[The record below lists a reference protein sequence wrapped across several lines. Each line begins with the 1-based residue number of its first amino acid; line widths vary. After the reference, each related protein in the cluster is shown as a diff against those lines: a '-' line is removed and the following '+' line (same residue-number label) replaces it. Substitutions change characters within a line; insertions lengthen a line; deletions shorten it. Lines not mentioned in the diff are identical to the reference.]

1 MKVTVSQ
8 GKNFMLSLRRQ
19 NLFGIQ
25 DGIFV
30 KNKKMAFEKNVKL
43 LNIRM
48 GIELYLKSESFLE
61 IENPLNELNSKIE
74 ELLQGICKEKGVER
88 DRLLI
93 SDVADNEQY
102 IELNNQANQLEK
114 QIGDLEIPFEVEQID
129 SSLLNELEV
138 DEFEA
143 LSLIPFVK

>member
-19 NLFGIQ
+19 NSFGIQ

-74 ELLQGICKEKGVER
+74 ELLQGICKEKGIER
-88 DRLLI
+88 DGLLI

-102 IELNNQANQLEK
+102 IELNEQANQLEK

-129 SSLLNELEV
+129 SSLLNDLEV